1 MLLWLVMVLVFIVLL
16 VGGTGYYFYAQET
29 MEFSNIPEI
38 KVGEVAV
45 SASGF
50 DYNLPVLGGVFYKHT
65 AAVRDSALAQTV
77 STDSTAVPIVAG
89 QEVGDVTVTLSRYS
103 EQVFSGSL
111 AEYESFRFSANG
123 TYDCRIAVAHAKAQS
138 DERPRAY
145 GEVYYDCAIA
155 VEVRLA
161 VALSSDTVTQGDVL
175 AVRVANNLDDTLPM
189 GDTTLGSALNFIKVR
204 GDYTAFLPIPYS
216 QETGDYTVRVQIG
229 AHEQTLPVSVE
240 YARYTKINVADR
252 TQLPDAEGD
261 ESAASVEQYRGAIWP
276 LYETMSPVQ
285 LWDGKFMPP
294 VTGTRRYGYGMG
306 SVLPGAT
313 TSIRHAGVDYNVQS
327 VQPVG
332 APNAGTVVFSGALGL
347 TGNTVVIE
355 HGGGIKSFLYH
366 LSTLSVTTG

>member
-77 STDSTAVPIVAG
+77 STDSTAVPIVTG

-123 TYDCRIAVAHAKAQS
+123 TYDCRITVAHAKAQS

-155 VEVRLA
+155 VEVRSVNHRYFEYTSRLPR
-161 VALSSDTVTQGDVL
+161 SCSF
-175 AVRVANNLDDTLPM
+175 LDDRLKK
-189 GDTTLGSALNFIKVR
+189 LVQCSASRGKV
-204 GDYTAFLPIPYS
+204 D
-216 QETGDYTVRVQIG
+216 
-229 AHEQTLPVSVE
+229 
-240 YARYTKINVADR
+240 
-252 TQLPDAEGD
+252 
-261 ESAASVEQYRGAIWP
+261 
-276 LYETMSPVQ
+276 
-285 LWDGKFMPP
+285 
-294 VTGTRRYGYGMG
+294 
-306 SVLPGAT
+306 
-313 TSIRHAGVDYNVQS
+313 
-327 VQPVG
+327 
-332 APNAGTVVFSGALGL
+332 LGL
-347 TGNTVVIE
+347 TV
-355 HGGGIKSFLYH
+355 
-366 LSTLSVTTG
+366 